1 MELSAIEREKIR
13 QLINDPVT
21 WAKTFI
27 VSNDAITKQYGPW
40 VARDY
45 QEEMLRDK
53 SHRKV
58 YRCGRR
64 TGKSEVMV
72 VDGLHKAF
80 THKNFRILYVTP
92 YENQVR
98 LLFMR
103 MKEIIND
110 SPLLKAELKSIKSNP
125 YMIEWKNGSAIIGFT
140 TGASTGQGAA
150 SVRGQRADW
159 IFLDEM
165 DYMGENDYGT
175 ISMIAGERSDIGMT
189 VSSTPTGKRGTYY
202 QLCMNKELGYSE
214 HHHPS
219 THNPSWNEDM
229 EAEFRGQLTSSEF
242 EHEIMAEFGTED
254 AGVFDKDKL
263 DIAFTTDDY
272 AYQELD
278 RIQERKAQEEGRN
291 PRMFMWPG
299 RAPAN
304 AYRTMGIDWDK
315 FQSSSSIVIL
325 DYDVVLQK
333 FRVILRLE
341 TPKSEYSYDAAVK
354 TVIDL
359 NEKYNP
365 SWIFADRGSGEYQ
378 IERIHL
384 YGDEHPKS
392 GLKEKLVGWQFKNKV
407 EVIDPVTRTVDK
419 KPMKPFM
426 VNQLTIAF
434 ERERMILSQ
443 YDETM
448 RKQLTDYVVER
459 VSQNGDPVYTSENEH
474 SVDALGLAYLA
485 MVLKF
490 PNLTDQVKMPEYTSK
505 VLISNKGFGERSKM
519 ALEAAETGG
528 TYTKDNLI
536 KKIDQTEIRGERANY
551 VKIPLGQK
559 LSTPSSASWGSRRS
573 FTQRSMW

>member
-1 MELSAIEREKIR
+1 M
-13 QLINDPVT
+13 
-21 WAKTFI
+21 
-27 VSNDAITKQYGPW
+27 
-40 VARDY
+40 
-45 QEEMLRDK
+45 
-53 SHRKV
+53 
-58 YRCGRR
+58 
-64 TGKSEVMV
+64 
-72 VDGLHKAF
+72 
-80 THKNFRILYVTP
+80 
-92 YENQVR
+92 
-98 LLFMR
+98 
-103 MKEIIND
+103 
-110 SPLLKAELKSIKSNP
+110 
-125 YMIEWKNGSAIIGFT
+125 
-140 TGASTGQGAA
+140 
-150 SVRGQRADW
+150 
-159 IFLDEM
+159 
-165 DYMGENDYGT
+165 
-175 ISMIAGERSDIGMT
+175 
-189 VSSTPTGKRGTYY
+189 
-202 QLCMNKELGYSE
+202 
-214 HHHPS
+214 
-219 THNPSWNEDM
+219 
-229 EAEFRGQLTSSEF
+229 
-242 EHEIMAEFGTED
+242 
-254 AGVFDKDKL
+254 
-263 DIAFTTDDY
+263 
-272 AYQELD
+272 
-278 RIQERKAQEEGRN
+278 
-291 PRMFMWPG
+291 
-299 RAPAN
+299 
-304 AYRTMGIDWDK
+304 
-315 FQSSSSIVIL
+315 

-359 NEKYNP
+359 NERYNP

-392 GLKEKLVGWQFKNKV
+392 GLKEKLVGWQFKNRV

-434 ERERMILSQ
+434 ERERMVLSQ

-505 VLISNKGFGERSKM
+505 VLISNKGFGDRSKM

-551 VKIPLGQK
+551 VKLPLGQK
-559 LSTPSSASWGSRRS
+559 LSTPSSASWGSRRG